1 MMRTEKQRW
10 LLIILINI
18 VPFIVFL
25 LWWIYAES
33 FHGSRWTDCPFYVVT
48 KLYCAGCG
56 GTRSVRALFQLNIA
70 DALRYHPFIPIGAVL
85 FAVSD
90 VALIVT
96 TVRKITYPKILMT
109 WIPRIYIASWFTFA
123 IIRNVLLYFGID
135 MMAR

>member
-1 MMRTEKQRW
+1 MLRTEKQRW

-33 FHGSRWTDCPFYVVT
+33 FNGSHWTDCPFHVVT

-56 GTRSVRALFQLNIA
+56 GTRSVRALLNLNIV
-70 DALRYHPFIPIGAVL
+70 DALRYHPFVPFGVIL
-85 FAVSD
+85 FTISD
-90 VALIVT
+90 VVFIVT
-96 TVRKITYPKILMT
+96 TVKKTTFPKFLKT
-109 WIPRIYIASWFTFA
+109 WVPRIYISAWFLFA
-123 IIRNVLLYFGID
+123 IIRNVLLIFGID